1 LDHHKR
7 YVYEDVINGLGDAA
21 ICVNGQ
27 KMIICYNSIAK
38 RLFSALERDEPLSI
52 AIRDPLVLD
61 AVKFVI
67 DNREVQERFYARR
80 TPHEQFFDVRIAPL
94 AQEDALIC
102 FRDSSASK
110 ALERMR
116 VDFIANASHEL
127 RTPLTAIMGF
137 IDTLDS
143 HAHLETEQ
151 RSRFLG
157 VMREQAQR
165 MRRLINDL
173 LSLSTIE
180 VKAHLA
186 PQERVDLVAIVREG
200 LQGLAPLAQD
210 AGVQIQFIAPKSPY
224 LVAGDRDELIRV
236 VDNLV
241 ENAIKYA
248 GEGKRVEI
256 ELSTQIRSGREEMTL
271 SVRDFGAGIPH
282 EHLPRLTERF
292 YRVDA
297 AGSRARGGTGLGLA
311 IVKHIIQRHQG
322 RFEIHSEIG
331 KGSVFSVIFPQK
343 NA

>member
-1 LDHHKR
+1 MFQ
-7 YVYEDVINGLGDAA
+7 DVISGLGDAV

-27 KMIICYNSIAK
+27 KIIVCYNAHAK
-38 RLFSALERDEPLSI
+38 RLFPALEMDEPLST
-52 AIRDPLVLD
+52 ALRDPIVLD
-61 AVKFVI
+61 TVRFVI
-67 DNREVQERFYARR
+67 GNREIKECFYTRR
-80 TPHEQFFDVRIAPL
+80 APHEQFFDVRIAPL
-94 AQEDALIC
+94 SEQEALIC

-151 RSRFLG
+151 RTRFLS

-186 PQERVDLVAIVREG
+186 PQERVDLVAIVHEG

-210 AGVQIQFIAPKSPY
+210 ADVQIQFVAPQSPY
-224 LVAGDRDELIRV
+224 HVAGDRDELIRV

-256 ELSTQIRSGREEMTL
+256 ELLTHIRSGREELTL
-271 SVRDFGAGIPH
+271 SVRDFGAGISH

-322 RFEIHSEIG
+322 RFEIQSEVG
-331 KGSVFSVIFPQK
+331 KGSTFNVVLPKK
-343 NA
+343 NT